1 MRFEIS
7 YRGQQAGW
15 VIAQPDAHGILFR
28 AESRVH
34 TMAVLRLYGIAAGQP
49 LLIGVLEPEN
59 GRLSLARRITPDV
72 LRRAGVQQPPEV
84 YYLEDGQPGC
94 KPEQEETAAAEQ
106 PPEPNLSA
114 QADAEAGAASQP
126 PEPNLSAQADAEAGA
141 ASQPPEPNLFAQ
153 ADAETEAASQPP
165 APNPSAQADLPPQC
179 LQTGDALLDALIAAG
194 KAECT
199 KKGEMLLIRTPFLP
213 GQQNPMHFALTA
225 CHLED
230 GNAVLPYKPAAR

>member
-1 MRFEIS
+1 MTRYEIS

-94 KPEQEETAAAEQ
+94 KPEPEETAAAEQ
-106 PPEPNLSA
+106 PPELNLSA
-114 QADAEAGAASQP
+114 QAGAEAGAASQP
-126 PEPNLSAQADAEAGA
+126 PESGLSAQAGAEAGA
-141 ASQPPEPNLFAQ
+141 ASQP
-153 ADAETEAASQPP
+153 SK
-165 APNPSAQADLPPQC
+165 PSLSAH

-199 KKGEMLLIRTPFLP
+199 KEGEMLLVRTPFLP
-213 GQQNPMHFALTA
+213 GQQNPMNFALTA

-230 GNAVLPYKPAAR
+230 GNAVLSYKPIAR

>member
-1 MRFEIS
+1 MTRYEIS

-94 KPEQEETAAAEQ
+94 KPEPEETAAAEQ
-106 PPEPNLSA
+106 PPELSLSA
-114 QADAEAGAASQP
+114 QAGAEAGAASQP
-126 PEPNLSAQADAEAGA
+126 SKPSLSAH
-141 ASQPPEPNLFAQ
+141 
-153 ADAETEAASQPP
+153 
-165 APNPSAQADLPPQC
+165 

-199 KKGEMLLIRTPFLP
+199 KEGEMLLVRTPFLP
-213 GQQNPMHFALTA
+213 GQQNPMNFALTA

-230 GNAVLPYKPAAR
+230 GNAVLSYKPIAR

>member
-84 YYLEDGQPGC
+84 YYLEDGQRLLRSRQNQTFPRKPTRKQGLLRSRQNQTFSRKPTRKQKLLRSPQRQTLPRKPIYRHSAC
-94 KPEQEETAAAEQ
+94 KPAMR
-106 PPEPNLSA
+106 
-114 QADAEAGAASQP
+114 
-126 PEPNLSAQADAEAGA
+126 
-141 ASQPPEPNLFAQ
+141 
-153 ADAETEAASQPP
+153 
-165 APNPSAQADLPPQC
+165 C
-179 LQTGDALLDALIAAG
+179 W
-194 KAECT
+194 
-199 KKGEMLLIRTPFLP
+199 MR
-213 GQQNPMHFALTA
+213 
-225 CHLED
+225 
-230 GNAVLPYKPAAR
+230 

>member
-114 QADAEAGAASQP
+114 QADAEA
-126 PEPNLSAQADAEAGA
+126 EA